1 MTILTRRH
9 FTTAA
14 LAASV
19 SFAAPRIGRA
29 APPLK
34 MIVVVP
40 AGASMDSIVRIVSE
54 KLPELLGRSIVVDYR
69 PGGTGLVACSYMKST
84 EPDGSHIMF
93 APISTVAF
101 FPFLYSSLPYDP
113 QTDLTPVC
121 EGAVA
126 ANALTVSNGTGVAT
140 LQEYVEAVKRDPK
153 LGSVGTSS
161 LGSVGAFLVTL
172 MRKTTGADIRLVGY
186 RGGQPL
192 LTDLIGNHI
201 PAGQSVLSDY
211 LEPHR
216 AGLVKILGVST
227 EQRSKLAPD
236 IPTFREQGF
245 AELHGR
251 TTMGFFVR
259 GGTPQPLVADYA
271 AAISKALAM
280 PDVVGKLANL
290 GMEATGGTP
299 EDFGN
304 TLAGERIRWEPVAR
318 EAGIKLS

>member
-1 MTILTRRH
+1 MTILTRRR
-9 FTTAA
+9 FAQTV
-14 LAASV
+14 LAASATL
-19 SFAAPRIGRA
+19 AAPRIGHA
-29 APPLK
+29 APPIK

-40 AGASMDSIVRIVSE
+40 AGASMDSIVRIVAE
-54 KLPELLGRSIVVDYR
+54 KLPDLLGRGVMVDYR
-69 PGGTGLVACSYMKST
+69 PGGTGLVAATFMKST

-101 FPFLYSSLPYDP
+101 FPFLYSTLPYDP
-113 QTDLTPVC
+113 KTDLAPVC

-126 ANALTVSNGTGVAT
+126 ANALTVSNGIGVST
-140 LQEYVEAVKRDPK
+140 LKDYVEAVKRDPK

-227 EQRSKLAPD
+227 EERSKLAPD
-236 IPTFREQGF
+236 IPTFKEQGF
-245 AELHGR
+245 ADLHGR
-251 TTMGFFVR
+251 TSMGFFVR
-259 GGTPQPLVADYA
+259 GGTPQPQVSEYA

-280 PDVVGKLANL
+280 PDVVEKPAKL

-299 EDFGN
+299 EAFG
-304 TLAGERIRWEPVAR
+304 TILARENARWEPVAR
-318 EAGIKLS
+318 EAGIKLN